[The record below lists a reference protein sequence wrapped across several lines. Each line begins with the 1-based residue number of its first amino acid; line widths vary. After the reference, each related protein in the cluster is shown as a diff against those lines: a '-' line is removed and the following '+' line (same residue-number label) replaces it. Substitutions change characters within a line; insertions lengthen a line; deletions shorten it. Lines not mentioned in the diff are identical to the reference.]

1 MPETAGALF
10 SGVESMQ
17 KRPFLMAML
26 ILGAIFLFFLLLV
39 LVISSFMGSTAS
51 LPIGEKVGVVRI
63 EGVITS
69 SRETIKEI
77 IAFRKD
83 SSVKAIVLRVDSPGG
98 GVGPSQEIYQEIKK
112 TNEIKPVVVSMG
124 SVAASGGYYVS
135 APAQQIIANGGSITG
150 SIGVIMEFTNFQE
163 LLDKIGLKSQVVKSG
178 EHKDIGSPVRPM
190 TPEDRK
196 ILQNLID
203 DVHLQFMKAVA
214 EGRKMDL
221 EKVRAI
227 ADGRIFT
234 GRKARELGLVDT
246 LGNMQTAIEVAA
258 DLAGIE
264 GEPRVVYPP
273 EGKKKLIEY
282 FIEET
287 ASHFRRGLQQQTSGL
302 QFLWS
307 DVE

>member
-1 MPETAGALF
+1 
-10 SGVESMQ
+10 MQ
-17 KRPFLMAML
+17 KRPFLMALL
-26 ILGAIFLFFLLLV
+26 ILGAIFLFFLLV
-39 LVISSFMGSTAS
+39 IVVISSFMGSTGS
-51 LPIGEKVGVVRI
+51 LPIGEKIGVVRI

-69 SRETIKEI
+69 SREINKEI

-83 SSVKAIVLRVDSPGG
+83 ASVKAIVLRVDSPGG

-112 TNEIKPVVVSMG
+112 ANEIKPVVASMG

-135 APAQQIIANGGSITG
+135 AAARQIVANSGSITG

-163 LLDKIGLKSQVVKSG
+163 LLGKIGLKSQVVKSG
-178 EHKDIGSPVRPM
+178 KHKDIGSPVRPM
-190 TPEDRK
+190 TKEDRK
-196 ILQNLID
+196 ILQDLID

-214 EGRKMDL
+214 EGRKMKL
-221 EKVRAI
+221 EEVRAL

-234 GRKARELGLVDT
+234 GRRARELGLVDK

-273 EGKKKLIEY
+273 EEKKKLIEY
-282 FIEET
+282 FIEESAT
-287 ASHFRRGLQQQTSGL
+287 QVRRGLQQQTSGL